1 MPLFYKV
8 MKTRIELCPRLQ
20 LQRPIYIEEILWLE
34 GMGNYTMV
42 YLEDGNKVLSSKTL
56 QLFNRILPDDTF
68 LRVNKN
74 RLITTKSIDY
84 WEQFGSRTLNIKL
97 LNGELLKVSRRR
109 IRFVKAHLRV
119 AA

>member
-1 MPLFYKV
+1 

-20 LQRPIYIEEILWLE
+20 LQQPIYIGEILWLE

-42 YLEDGNKVLSSKTL
+42 YLEDGNKILSSKTL

-84 WEQFGSRTLNIKL
+84 WEQFGSRTLNIKAGFKL
-97 LNGELLKVSRRR
+97 QMQLFDG
-109 IRFVKAHLRV
+109 
-119 AA
+119 